1 MAILKANTSSWSAAT
16 SMQRGTLWK
25 HLAVILACTATLKA
39 GPPDQVDEYQ
49 VKAAFVYNFAKFV
62 EWPPAAFK
70 SAQDPI
76 VICVLGE
83 NSFRNSLEE
92 VIKGKVLDGRTFVV
106 RPVSQHQLP
115 CPCHILFVNASERK
129 SFRSMVGD
137 LKLAG
142 VLTVGET
149 PGFDAEGGI
158 INFKLESGRIR
169 FEINVKAAEQEK
181 LHISS
186 KLLSLAEIVQK

>member
-16 SMQRGTLWK
+16 SVQRGTLWK
-25 HLAVILACTATLKA
+25 RLAVILACTATLKA
-39 GPPDQVDEYQ
+39 GPPEQVDEYQ

-92 VIKGKVLDGRTFVV
+92 AIKGKVVDGRTFVV
-106 RPVSQHQLP
+106 RPVSQNQLP
-115 CPCHILFVNASERK
+115 CPCHMLFVNASERK

-137 LKLAG
+137 LKGG
-142 VLTVGET
+142 VLTIGET
-149 PGFDAEGGI
+149 PGFDFEGGI
-158 INFKLESGRIR
+158 INFKLVSGRIR

-181 LHISS
+181 LHLSS
-186 KLLSLAEIVQK
+186 KLLSLAEIIQK

>member
-1 MAILKANTSSWSAAT
+1 
-16 SMQRGTLWK
+16 
-25 HLAVILACTATLKA
+25 
-39 GPPDQVDEYQ
+39 
-49 VKAAFVYNFAKFV
+49 V

>member
-1 MAILKANTSSWSAAT
+1 VAILKANTSLWSAAT
-16 SMQRGTLWK
+16 PVQRGTLWK

-39 GPPDQVDEYQ
+39 GPPEQVDEYQ

-76 VICVLGE
+76 VICVLGS
-83 NSFRNSLEE
+83 NSFKSALEE
-92 VIKGKVLDGRTFVV
+92 VIKGKAVEGRTFVV
-106 RPVSQHQLP
+106 RPVSKSQLP
-115 CPCHILFVNASERK
+115 CPCHILFVKASERK
-129 SFRSMVGD
+129 AFRAMVGD
-137 LKLAG
+137 LKGAG

-149 PGFDAEGGI
+149 PGFDTDAAI
-158 INFKLESGRIR
+158 INFKVENGRIR
-169 FEINVKAAEQEK
+169 FEINAKAAEQEK

-186 KLLSLAEIVQK
+186 KLLSLAQIVMK